1 MHSVYERDLDLNLLR
16 VFVVVADAGSV
27 TEAAQRLYL
36 TQPAISAALRR
47 LTRYVG
53 EPLFARAGRGLA
65 LTSRGNLLLQAARP
79 HLVGLV
85 DAAISPGV
93 FDPKTNEETV
103 RLGLSDASDAW
114 LLSPLL
120 QSLASEAPRM
130 RLVVQPIQFRTVAE
144 GMLSGRIDLA
154 ITVADELPAGMRRAP
169 LFCTGFVCLFDPSRT
184 QLPKRVSLER
194 YLAEEHVIV
203 SYNGDLRGVVEDAL
217 GLQRRVRISVP
228 SFQGIPA
235 AIDGTGLLATVPEI
249 VAREILKARPDF
261 ATAALPFQLESA
273 PTELVWR
280 NTQDDAGALR
290 FVRNHITRIAAALT
304 TPKTSRRRR
313 Q

>member
-16 VFVVVADAGSV
+16 VFVVVAEAGSV

-47 LTRYVG
+47 LTRSVG
-53 EPLFARAGRGLA
+53 APLFARAGRGLA
-65 LTSRGNLLLQAARP
+65 LTSRGNLLLQSARP
-79 HLVGLV
+79 HLLGLV
-85 DAAISPGV
+85 AAALSPGV

-120 QSLASEAPRM
+120 QALASEAPRM
-130 RLVVQPIQFRTVAE
+130 RLIVQPIQFRTVTE

-154 ITVADELPAGMRRAP
+154 ITVADALPAVMRRAP
-169 LFCTGFVCLFDPSRT
+169 LFSTGFVCLFDPSSA
-184 QLPKRVSLER
+184 QLPKRLSLER

-203 SYNGDLRGVVEDAL
+203 SYNGDLRGVVEDTL

-228 SFQGIPA
+228 SFQGVPA

-249 VAREILKARPDF
+249 VAREILKAHPGF
-261 ATAALPFQLESA
+261 ATAELPFQLEGT

-290 FVRNHITRIAAALT
+290 FVRDHITRIAASLSA
-304 TPKTSRRRR
+304 PKASRRRR

>member
-1 MHSVYERDLDLNLLR
+1 
-16 VFVVVADAGSV
+16 
-27 TEAAQRLYL
+27 
-36 TQPAISAALRR
+36 
-47 LTRYVG
+47 
-53 EPLFARAGRGLA
+53 
-65 LTSRGNLLLQAARP
+65 
-79 HLVGLV
+79 
-85 DAAISPGV
+85 
-93 FDPKTNEETV
+93 
-103 RLGLSDASDAW
+103 
-114 LLSPLL
+114 
-120 QSLASEAPRM
+120 
-130 RLVVQPIQFRTVAE
+130 
-144 GMLSGRIDLA
+144 
-154 ITVADELPAGMRRAP
+154 
-169 LFCTGFVCLFDPSRT
+169 
-184 QLPKRVSLER
+184 
-194 YLAEEHVIV
+194 
-203 SYNGDLRGVVEDAL
+203 VVEDAL